1 MSISCFGQ
9 ETDIVQEIVKIDDV
23 LYEVSHGERFVIDTK
38 HVFVRV
44 KSSVKKL
51 PDNICTRGQAPLCRE
66 GFSEI
71 AYGDC

>member
-44 KSSVKKL
+44 KSSVKK
-51 PDNICTRGQAPLCRE
+51 
-66 GFSEI
+66 
-71 AYGDC
+71 